1 MAVSPD
7 DLLDRIVEGFEERI
21 GHFDNGCRYN
31 LLLLALEQLLL
42 LMSQDLY
49 LFEVR
54 LTGAL
59 PEHTLVLA
67 TRPAGHVT
75 HRSVIEGSGRQIV
88 RLVVLNL
95 KIEALERIK
104 LLQVVEVSRWV
115 GLDLLKEGRNVGL
128 VLQRQLQHGLANRVL
143 VEVKRE
149 LHIGDIV
156 LGGAIIDQSRVL
168 GLLEVF
174 GNLRAHVLSRANAAG
189 FDPGFEFA

>member
-1 MAVSPD
+1 MAVSSN

-21 GHFDNGCRYN
+21 RHFDDGCRYN
-31 LLLLALEQLLL
+31 FFLLALEQLLL

-54 LTGAL
+54 LTGTL
-59 PEHTLVLA
+59 PKHTLVLA

-75 HRSVIEGSGRQIV
+75 HRSVIKGSGWQIV

-128 VLQRQLQHGLANRVL
+128 VLQRQLQHGLANHIL
-143 VEVKRE
+143 VEVKGE
-149 LHIGDIV
+149 LHISDVV
-156 LGGAIIDQSRVL
+156 L
-168 GLLEVF
+168 
-174 GNLRAHVLSRANAAG
+174 
-189 FDPGFEFA
+189 